1 MYFLK
6 DKGCYYFPE
15 IAPLYRTMRASDVD
29 IDRFSFAFAGAK
41 FDVVF
46 AINRK
51 PFELMFGCVGHG
63 KCNFILT
70 MEKGYMLSPI
80 SDEVFE
86 TLCRVLHLSYR
97 GDRFTSYKFLQ
108 HVASKVPQNIVVIKY
123 NHMKWRK
130 FVTIFLTKKRF
141 ILCAGIRTFEIIK
154 MLRISKKLGN
164 CAVKKLPIFASEII
178 LARVGQQKLR
188 TRMII
193 TIHGMLSCNF
203 LPCVFSSQKER

>member
-97 GDRFTSYKFLQ
+97 GDRFTSYSILLPIQYRKKKEVRYCRTSLRLYLLINQTWRTNNDSHRHHSSERLRNGCSPHRPFVHNGRCWPARKKLQ
-108 HVASKVPQNIVVIKY
+108 RRRRAHP
-123 NHMKWRK
+123 WRK
-130 FVTIFLTKKRF
+130 
-141 ILCAGIRTFEIIK
+141 
-154 MLRISKKLGN
+154 S
-164 CAVKKLPIFASEII
+164 P
-178 LARVGQQKLR
+178 GQSFR
-188 TRMII
+188 C
-193 TIHGMLSCNF
+193 G
-203 LPCVFSSQKER
+203 

>member
-108 HVASKVPQNIVVIKY
+108 HVASKVPQKY
-123 NHMKWRK
+123 SGHKIQPHEVAQVRNDIPDKEKFYFVRWYPHIRDMKTPGGRSAFWGNPRCRISRSA
-130 FVTIFLTKKRF
+130 TINWLW
-141 ILCAGIRTFEIIK
+141 ILCKTKAD
-154 MLRISKKLGN
+154 LSKTSY
-164 CAVKKLPIFASEII
+164 C
-178 LARVGQQKLR
+178 
-188 TRMII
+188 
-193 TIHGMLSCNF
+193 C
-203 LPCVFSSQKER
+203 